1 MTRWFKYLFALAIVL
16 AACTPVQAPVA
27 PPAAPA
33 QQTIPPVA
41 PVALDA
47 PLPVDPN
54 VRVGVLDNGLTYYVR
69 HNAEPP
75 NRAELWLAINA
86 GSVLEDDDQL
96 GLAHFLEHM
105 LFNGTENFP
114 GSGVVDFLES
124 IGMEFGADVNARTS
138 FDDTV
143 YNIQAPTNDQA
154 KLTESLQVLK
164 DWAAYAT
171 LDPTEIDKE
180 RGVIVEEWRLREQ
193 TAAGRIN
200 DQLLPFILGDS
211 RYAARLPIGDIDIV
225 RNAPPEAIQRF
236 YDTWYRPDLMA
247 VVAVGDFDV
256 DEMERLIHDQFS
268 DLAAPQNPAPL
279 PRL

>member
-54 VRVGVLDNGLTYYVR
+54 VRIGMLDNGLTYYVR
-69 HNAEPP
+69 HNDEPI
-75 NRAELWLAINA
+75 NRAELWLAVNA
-86 GSVLEDDDQL
+86 GSVLENDDQL

-124 IGMEFGADVNARTS
+124 TGMEFGPDVNAHTS
-138 FDDTV
+138 FDETV
-143 YNIQAPTNDQA
+143 YTIQAPTRRRRQV
-154 KLTESLQVLK
+154 SPSRLQVLRTGPLR
-164 DWAAYAT
+164 AT
-171 LDPTEIDKE
+171 LDPTEIDQE
-180 RGVIVEEWRLREQ
+180 RGVIVEEWRLRDQ
-193 TAAGRIN
+193 TAAGRIS

-211 RYAARLPIGDIDIV
+211 RYSRTACPSA
-225 RNAPPEAIQRF
+225 
-236 YDTWYRPDLMA
+236 TWTSCAMRRRRRSIAFMRR
-247 VVAVGDFDV
+247 GTG
-256 DEMERLIHDQFS
+256 RT
-268 DLAAPQNPAPL
+268 
-279 PRL
+279 